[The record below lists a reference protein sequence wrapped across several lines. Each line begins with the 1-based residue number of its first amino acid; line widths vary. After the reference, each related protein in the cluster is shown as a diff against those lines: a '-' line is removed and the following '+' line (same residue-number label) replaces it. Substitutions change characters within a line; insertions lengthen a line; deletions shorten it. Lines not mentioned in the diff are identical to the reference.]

1 VTSLAVFHLSKK
13 KVLHQNKNEQGRLN
27 MLGALL
33 SSVMLGFSADL
44 ITADQVGILPMIVN
58 FTFFVA
64 YISMGAAFV
73 FFLAQRNSVAPE
85 YRTALTL
92 SAIIVGI
99 AAFHY
104 FYMKGLYSDVT
115 LPLLA
120 VKGADYAK
128 ITANSFFGIINF
140 RYMDWLIT
148 TPLLVAKIPLAV
160 AAGRKVGK
168 VVAYLILFD
177 LLMIVAGFIG
187 EQFVTNTTMHLL
199 WGAIST
205 IGYVG
210 IVYLLYTTVKEMAK
224 TAEPEEQW
232 AVKWMSLFV
241 ITGWGIYPIG
251 YMIPSFFPTLDLNI
265 VHAVYNLGDQINK
278 IGPGIIVYLAG
289 AALLTRRQKEG
300 KAVEA

>member
-1 VTSLAVFHLSKK
+1 MFSTFLGSVAMVF
-13 KVLHQNKNEQGRLN
+13 
-27 MLGALL
+27 AT
-33 SSVMLGFSADL
+33 DL
-44 ITADQVGILPMIVN
+44 ITAEQVGILPMIVN

-64 YISMGAAFV
+64 YISMGAAFI
-73 FFLAQRNSVAPE
+73 FFIAQRNSVAPE

-92 SAIIVGI
+92 SALIVGI

-104 FYMKGLYSDVT
+104 FYMKGLYSDTT

-120 VKGADYAK
+120 ANGADYAK
-128 ITANSFFGIINF
+128 ITRDSFFGIINF

-168 VVAYLILFD
+168 VVTYLILAD

-187 EQFVTNTTMHLL
+187 EQYVTQVVPRLV

-210 IVYLLYTTVKEMAK
+210 IVYLLYTTVKNLAK

-232 AVKWMSLFV
+232 AVKVMSLFV

-251 YMIPSFFPTLDLNI
+251 YMIPALLPQLDLNI

-278 IGPGIIVYLAG
+278 IGPGIVVYLAG
-289 AALLTRRQKEG
+289 AQLLARQKREN
-300 KAVEA
+300 AVREVPPGEFVPAT

>member
-1 VTSLAVFHLSKK
+1 MFST
-13 KVLHQNKNEQGRLN
+13 
-27 MLGALL
+27 LL
-33 SSVMLGFSADL
+33 SSVMLGFSTEL

-64 YISMGAAFV
+64 YISMGAAFI
-73 FFLAQRNSVAPE
+73 FFISQRNSVAPE

-92 SAIIVGI
+92 SALIVGI

-104 FYMKGLYSDVT
+104 FYMKGLYSDTT

-120 VKGADYAK
+120 KNGGDYAR
-128 ITANSFFGIINF
+128 ITRDSFLGIINF

-160 AAGRKVGK
+160 AAGRRVGK
-168 VVAYLILFD
+168 VVAYLIIAD

-187 EQFVTNTTMHLL
+187 EQYVSNVGMHLL

-205 IGYVG
+205 VGYVG
-210 IVYLLYTTVKEMAK
+210 IVYFLFTTVKEMAK
-224 TAEPEEQW
+224 TAEPEERW

-251 YMIPSFFPTLDLNI
+251 YMVPALLPQVDLNI

-278 IGPGIIVYLAG
+278 IAPGIIIYLAG
-289 AALLTRRQKEG
+289 SQLLARRKKEVPAG
-300 KAVEA
+300 TGEFVPA

>member
-1 VTSLAVFHLSKK
+1 MLST
-13 KVLHQNKNEQGRLN
+13 VLT
-27 MLGALL
+27 AT
-33 SSVMLGFSADL
+33 LGFSTSLVNAGD
-44 ITADQVGILPMIVN
+44 VGILPMIVN

-73 FFLAQRNSVAPE
+73 FFITQRNSVAPE

-120 VKGADYAK
+120 ADAAANAGNYAK
-128 ITANSFFGIINF
+128 ITSDSFFGIINY

-148 TPLLVAKIPLAV
+148 TPLLLAKIPLAV

-168 VVAYLILFD
+168 VVAYLIIADLF
-177 LLMIVAGFIG
+177 MIVAGFIG
-187 EQFVTNTTMHLL
+187 EQYVADATTHLA

-205 IGYVG
+205 IGYLA
-210 IVYLLYTTVKEMAK
+210 IVYLLFTTVKELAK

-232 AVKWMSLFV
+232 AVKIMSLFV

-251 YMIPSFFPTLDLNI
+251 YMIPSLFPQLDLNI

-278 IGPGIIVYLAG
+278 IGPGIVIYIAGSQLLARRHREAQTG
-289 AALLTRRQKEG
+289 GVALAT
-300 KAVEA
+300 